1 VTDFVTRRRCDLLC
15 EVGSGAHGLAIEGTN
30 DHDEMGILCEPKSY
44 VIGLQKWETTVRRT
58 QADGTSIPDSVR
70 SGPGDTDL
78 TIHSMRKWVSLAL
91 NGNPTIITMLYAPTI
106 FRTEIGEVLRDSGHL
121 LLSRRALSAYLG
133 YLTQQKERLLGTRGQ
148 KRTKR
153 PELVEAHGFDTKYAC
168 HALRLGWQGIE
179 LAQLGRLE
187 LPMPY
192 PQREFLRGLRRGE
205 VSFDDAMNK
214 ITSAEITLE
223 RFKVGRLATVL
234 PAEPDFKWANDFLV
248 WAYEARWEQ
257 DASDQDEFGK

>member
-15 EVGSGAHGLAIEGTN
+15 EVGSGAHGLAIEGTE
-30 DHDEMGILCEPKSY
+30 DHDEMGILCEPKPY

-58 QADGTSIPDSVR
+58 RAADGTPIPDGAR
-70 SGPGDTDL
+70 SEPGDTDL

-106 FRTEIGEVLRDSGHL
+106 FRTETGEVLRDSGHL

-133 YLTQQKERLLGTRGQ
+133 YLTQQKERLLGIRGQ

-214 ITSAEITLE
+214 ITSAELTLE
-223 RFKVGRLATVL
+223 RFKDGRLATVL
-234 PAEPDFKWANDFLV
+234 PAEPDFQWANDFLV
-248 WAYEARWEQ
+248 WAYEARWNTDE
-257 DASDQDEFGK
+257 EFGLEA